1 MVRDN
6 YYTET
11 VLKTL
16 VDASHTNV
24 VFITLIN
31 CFITLANATE
41 SEKERFIYRN
51 NCINNIWLKD

>member
-31 CFITLANATE
+31 CFITLTNATE
-41 SEKERFIYRN
+41 PEKERFI
-51 NCINNIWLKD
+51 